1 MYASIFATMASVNEA
16 APDGD
21 ALLPVRYKG
30 LLTFAIMMA
39 MMMQILD
46 TTIANVAL
54 PHMQTSLGATIDT
67 IAWVLTSYIVAT
79 AVAIPITG
87 WLADRVGSR
96 NLFLWAVAFFIF
108 TSMLCGAATSLEQ
121 MVAFRIMQ
129 GIAAAFIGP
138 ISQTAMLD
146 INPSHKHG
154 QAMAIWSLGAVMGPI
169 LGPLIGGYIT
179 EYYNWRWVFYVNLPL
194 GSLIL
199 VMLYFLLPSRPI
211 AKRGFDLFG
220 FSMFALGLAALQ
232 LVLDRGQ
239 QLDWLESTSIWIGI
253 GCIIIGFWVFI
264 IHMLT
269 GKNTLLTPA
278 VFKDRNLVGSLVF
291 VAFVG
296 VLVFAIIALIAPMLQ
311 GVLGYPV
318 INAGILLAP
327 RGLGVIVAM
336 GIAARL
342 MNVVDAR
349 ILLAI
354 GWAIAAWSCYM
365 MTHWTI
371 GMDSGPVIT
380 VGVIQ
385 GLGIG
390 FIFVPLN
397 VIAFATLPVSLRPE
411 GAALMNLLRNVGASI
426 GISITA
432 SNVARNLQ
440 VSHADL
446 SAHIT
451 PSTLPSLGLE
461 RLNLPAEQVAMLL
474 NSEIN
479 RQALMIGYINN
490 FWLIMWG
497 CIIAIP
503 ASMLLKKLP
512 KTGTASVDETVRP
525 DAEPQ
530 PAE

>member
-1 MYASIFATMASVNEA
+1 MASISPAT
-16 APDGD
+16 PDGD

-30 LLTFAIMMA
+30 LLTLAIMLA

-54 PHMQTSLGATIDT
+54 PHMQASLGATIDT

-96 NLFLWAVAFFIF
+96 NLFLWSVAFFIV
-108 TSMLCGAATSLEQ
+108 TSMLCGAATNLEQ
-121 MVAFRIMQ
+121 MVLFRIMQ

-146 INPSHKHG
+146 INPTHKHG

-194 GSLIL
+194 GVLIL
-199 VMLYFLLPSRPI
+199 TMLYFLLPSRPI

-220 FSMFALGLAALQ
+220 FSMFAVGLAALQ

-239 QLDWLESTSIWIGI
+239 QLDWLESSAIWFGI
-253 GCIIIGFWVFI
+253 GCVIIGFWVFI

-269 GKNTLLTPA
+269 GKITLLTPA
-278 VFKDRNLVGSLVF
+278 IFTDRNLVGSLIF

-296 VLVFAIIALIAPMLQ
+296 VIVFAIIALIAPMLQ
-311 GVLGYPV
+311 GVMGYPV
-318 INAGILLAP
+318 LSAGVLLAP
-327 RGLGVIVAM
+327 RGLGVIFAM
-336 GIAARL
+336 GVAARL
-342 MNVVDAR
+342 MNSVDAR

-354 GWAIAAWSCYM
+354 GWAITAWSCHM
-365 MTHWTI
+365 MTNWTV
-371 GMDSGPVIT
+371 GMDSGPVIL

-440 VSHADL
+440 ISHADL
-446 SAHIT
+446 AANIT
-451 PSTLPSLGLE
+451 PATLPSLGLE
-461 RLNLPAEQVAMLL
+461 RLNLPPDQVAVLL
-474 NSEIN
+474 TSEIN

-512 KTGTASVDETVRP
+512 KTGTAIVDDVSEVEPRT
-525 DAEPQ
+525 AE
-530 PAE
+530 

>member
-1 MYASIFATMASVNEA
+1 MASSPSA
-16 APDGD
+16 AATPDGD

-87 WLADRVGSR
+87 WLADRIGSR
-96 NLFLWAVAFFIF
+96 NLFLWAVAFFIV

-121 MVAFRIMQ
+121 MVTFRIMQ

-179 EYYNWRWVFYVNLPL
+179 EYYNWRWVFYVNLPI
-194 GSLIL
+194 GAVIL
-199 VMLYFLLPSRPI
+199 AMLYFLLPSRKI
-211 AKRGFDLFG
+211 EKRGFDLFG

-239 QLDWLESTSIWIGI
+239 QLDWLDSTSIWIGI
-253 GCIIIGFWVFI
+253 GCVIIGFWVFI
-264 IHMLT
+264 VHMLT

-278 VFKDRNLVGSLVF
+278 IFTDRNLVGSLIF

-296 VLVFAIIALIAPMLQ
+296 VIVFAIIALIAPMLQ
-311 GVLGYPV
+311 GVLDYPV
-318 INAGILLAP
+318 ITAGYLLAP

-342 MNVVDAR
+342 MNVMDAR
-349 ILLAI
+349 VILAV
-354 GWAIAAWSCYM
+354 GWAITAWSCYM
-365 MTHWTI
+365 MTNWMI
-371 GMDSGPVIT
+371 GMDSGPIIL

-440 VSHADL
+440 ISHADL
-446 SAHIT
+446 AENIT
-451 PSTLPSLGLE
+451 PSTIPSFGLE
-461 RLNLPAEQVAMLL
+461 RLNLPPEQVVALL
-474 NSEIN
+474 EGEIS
-479 RQALMIGYINN
+479 RQALMIGYVNN

-497 CIIAIP
+497 CIIAVP

-512 KTGTASVDETVRP
+512 KTGTASVNE
-525 DAEPQ
+525 EPEGELK

>member
-1 MYASIFATMASVNEA
+1 MASSPSNA
-16 APDGD
+16 QALNDGD

-54 PHMQTSLGATIDT
+54 PHMQASLGATIDT

-96 NLFLWAVAFFIF
+96 NLFLWSVAFFIV

-121 MVAFRIMQ
+121 MVTFRIMQ

-146 INPSHKHG
+146 INPTRKHG

-194 GSLIL
+194 GAMIL
-199 VMLYFLLPSRPI
+199 ALLYFLLPSRPI

-239 QLDWLESTSIWIGI
+239 QLDWLDSSAIWFGI
-253 GCIIIGFWVFI
+253 GCVIIGFWVFV

-269 GKNTLLTPA
+269 GRNTLLTPA
-278 VFKDRNLVGSLVF
+278 IFTDRNLVGSLIF

-296 VLVFAIIALIAPMLQ
+296 VIVFAIIALIAPMLQ

-318 INAGILLAP
+318 LSAGVLLAP

-336 GIAARL
+336 GVAARL
-342 MNVVDAR
+342 MNVLDSR
-349 ILLAI
+349 IILAI
-354 GWAIAAWSCYM
+354 GWAITAWSCYM
-365 MTHWTI
+365 MTNWMI
-371 GMDSGPVIT
+371 GMDSGPIIT

-432 SNVARNLQ
+432 SGVARSLQ
-440 VSHADL
+440 ISHADL
-446 SAHIT
+446 GEHIT
-451 PSTLPSLGLE
+451 PSTVPSLGLE
-461 RLNLPAEQVAMLL
+461 RLNLPAEQVAALL
-474 NSEIN
+474 DSEIS

-497 CIIAIP
+497 CIIAVP

-512 KTGTASVDETVRP
+512 KTGTAGIDEESPP
-525 DAEPQ
+525 DAEPE